1 MRSSLFPSALHF
13 TYDKESSKQYNQH
26 CVRQLPNGNILL
38 FDNGDV
44 RPDAQLDAKGRFTRL
59 AEYQLDRDAGV
70 AKLVWEFRPMLNATR
85 YAYSFHAGAVAR
97 LTNGHTVG
105 GFSCDNELAGAA
117 CTHMVYVADAHGAE
131 VARIRVPAP
140 AAGDDDETSVGGFG
154 YRALP
159 LGSLAGEQSA
169 LFGSQTFAPVMV

>member
-1 MRSSLFPSALHF
+1 
-13 TYDKESSKQYNQH
+13 
-26 CVRQLPNGNILL
+26 
-38 FDNGDV
+38 
-44 RPDAQLDAKGRFTRL
+44 
-59 AEYQLDRDAGV
+59 
-70 AKLVWEFRPMLNATR
+70 MLNASR

-117 CTHMVYVADAHGAE
+117 CTHMVYIADARGEE

-140 AAGDDDETSVGGFG
+140 PAGDDDDEAGTGGLGFG

-159 LGSLAGEQSA
+159 LGTLAGEQSA